1 MPDIALSSSTPTSL
15 STKDWQTL
23 LDKIKEGECILCVGP
38 EIYTDKNHKTL
49 EQQFQELLD
58 EWNDPNIKAYPD
70 GLFLFVKPSKR
81 TDLVSELKLFYKK
94 PFPEATAALEKLVQL
109 PFPLILSL
117 VPDQLI
123 ADVMEAQGT
132 VPRKAFY
139 WKNKSAEELY
149 PDFAAPSASD
159 SVVYNILGDV
169 GTDESLIL
177 SFEDLFSYFESV
189 FKAQSMPE
197 KVKEAIM
204 KAKYFIC
211 IGISY
216 DKWYMQLLLSYLNMH
231 KLEIKKLAA
240 NQSLDARSQS
250 VYKDRFDFNF
260 PTFDDKPTKIS
271 KEGVEITMVPKNIDA
286 FVSALYEQCNT
297 QNLLRTKDS
306 KKGHNIPIHVQ
317 IENQLRG
324 DNIEVAIEI
333 MRGWLEKMN
342 NDLSK
347 EWNNTLITFENR
359 LYRDQRRLNTG
370 MGTLEE
376 FNVSRTTLLN
386 NILSLLQEIC
396 QILKLG
402 V

>member
-1 MPDIALSSSTPTSL
+1 MPTLEMLPSASPTALSPR
-15 STKDWQTL
+15 DWQTL
-23 LDKIKEGECILCVGP
+23 LDKIKVGECILCVGP
-38 EIYTDKNHKTL
+38 EIYTDKNHQTL
-49 EQQFQELLD
+49 EQQFLTLL
-58 EWNDPNIKAYPD
+58 EQWKDPDIKAYPD
-70 GLFLFVKPSKR
+70 GLFFFNKSHKR
-81 TDLVSELKLFYKK
+81 TDLVTELKLFYKK
-94 PFPEATAALEKLVQL
+94 PFPEAANALDKLVQL

-123 ADVMEAQGT
+123 SEVMTKHDLTA
-132 VPRKAFY
+132 RKAFY

-149 PDFAAPSASD
+149 PDFAAPTAAD
-159 SVVYNILGDV
+159 PVVYNILGNVD
-169 GTDESLIL
+169 TDESLIL

-189 FKAQSMPE
+189 FKSQSMPE

-240 NQSLDARSQS
+240 NRSLDTRSQS

-260 PTFDDKPTKIS
+260 PTFDQEPSKIS
-271 KEGVEITMVPKNIDA
+271 KDGVEITMIPKNIDA
-286 FVSALYEQCNT
+286 FVSALYEQCSA
-297 QNLLRTKDS
+297 QNLLRSKDS
-306 KKGHNIPIHVQ
+306 QGQNAPIHQQ
-317 IENQLRG
+317 IENLLRS
-324 DNIEVAIEI
+324 DKLEDAIES
-333 MRGWLEKMN
+333 MRTWLEKMG

-347 EWNNTLITFENR
+347 EWANTLITFENR
-359 LYRDQRRLNTG
+359 LYRDQRRFNTG

-386 NILSLLQEIC
+386 NILALLQEIS
-396 QILKLG
+396 QILKL
-402 V
+402 

>member
-1 MPDIALSSSTPTSL
+1 MPEIAALPSSPTALSPR
-15 STKDWQTL
+15 DWQTL
-23 LDKIKEGECILCVGP
+23 LDKIKVGECILCIGP
-38 EIYTDKNHKTL
+38 EIYTDKNHLTL
-49 EQQFQELLD
+49 EQQFLELLE
-58 EWNDPNIKAYPD
+58 EWKDPDIKAYPD
-70 GLFLFVKPSKR
+70 GLFYFNKSHKR
-81 TDLVSELKLFYKK
+81 TDLVTELKLFYKK
-94 PFPEATAALEKLVQL
+94 PFPEATAAIEKLVQL

-123 ADVMEAQGT
+123 SEVMESKGFT
-132 VPRKAFY
+132 PRKAFY

-149 PDFAAPSASD
+149 PDFAAPTSAD

-177 SFEDLFSYFESV
+177 SFEDLFSYFESI

-231 KLEIKKLAA
+231 KPEIKKLAA
-240 NQSLDARSQS
+240 NQSIDSRSQS

-271 KEGVEITMVPKNIDA
+271 KDGVEITMVPKNIDA
-286 FVSALYEQCNT
+286 FVTALYEQCDI
-297 QNLLRTKDS
+297 QKLLRTKDDEKS
-306 KKGHNIPIHVQ
+306 QKIPIQQQ
-317 IENQLRG
+317 IENQLRA
-324 DNIEVAIEI
+324 DKIEDAIET
-333 MRGWLEKMN
+333 MRNWLEKM
-342 NDLSK
+342 DSDISK

-359 LYRDQRRLNTG
+359 LYRDQRRQNTG

-376 FNVSRTTLLN
+376 FNVSRANLLN
-386 NILSLLQEIC
+386 NILALLQEIC
-396 QILKLG
+396 QILKL
-402 V
+402 